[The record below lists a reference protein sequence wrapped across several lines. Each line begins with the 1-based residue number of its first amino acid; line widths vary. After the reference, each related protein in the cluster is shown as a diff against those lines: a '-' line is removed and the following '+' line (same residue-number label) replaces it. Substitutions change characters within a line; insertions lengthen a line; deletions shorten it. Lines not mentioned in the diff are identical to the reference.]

1 MPPRLLGLPVKL
13 INLWWIEPVTVG
25 FEGEQ
30 GMVPVQSRRR
40 PIFNTTPIQ
49 RKDRQMAKYLY
60 YGNYVGEG
68 LKGLLKE
75 GGSGRI
81 AAMKEVAESVGG
93 KLECCYFAF
102 GEYDY
107 FIIVDVPDNVS
118 AASIS
123 LTANASGLVKSK
135 TLVLMT
141 PEEMD
146 QVAKKSPKYR
156 GPGQ

>member
-1 MPPRLLGLPVKL
+1 
-13 INLWWIEPVTVG
+13 
-25 FEGEQ
+25 
-30 GMVPVQSRRR
+30 
-40 PIFNTTPIQ
+40 
-49 RKDRQMAKYLY
+49 MAKYLY
-60 YGNYVGEG
+60 YGNFVGEG

-75 GGSGRI
+75 GGSGRV
-81 AAMKEVAESVGG
+81 AALKKLAESVGG
-93 KLECCYFAF
+93 KLECYYFAF

-107 FIIVDVPDNVS
+107 FIIADAPDNAS

-123 LTANASGLVKSK
+123 LTVNASGFVKNN

>member
-1 MPPRLLGLPVKL
+1 
-13 INLWWIEPVTVG
+13 
-25 FEGEQ
+25 
-30 GMVPVQSRRR
+30 
-40 PIFNTTPIQ
+40 
-49 RKDRQMAKYLY
+49 MARYLY
-60 YGNYVGEG
+60 YGNFVGEG

-75 GGSGRI
+75 GGSGRV
-81 AAMKEVAESVGG
+81 AALKKLAESVGG
-93 KLECCYFAF
+93 KLECYYFAF

-107 FIIVDVPDNVS
+107 FIIADAPDNAS

-123 LTANASGLVKSK
+123 LTVNASGFVKNN

-146 QVAKKSPKYR
+146 QTVKKCPKYR